1 MCDDFEF
8 LVLIWCCKQWSCD
21 SFIFV
26 LSCGSILLFTV
37 VLQGARAS
45 ICRFILFD
53 DIWWRC
59 FASASDREILIYLS
73 SLFLVESF
81 LCFLVLTFVVLF
93 NLPSSTATLI
103 DCYLY
108 FKYPEG
114 YCKEYLVVIVIIVDV
129 ISVGFIDKLRFK
141 YVSVSSCRIRTREQK
156 LFKCFIACKC
166 VSLLSS
172 FIPRPEC
179 EFWMPLWSLSFLRL
193 YVNDKCSGVQLLR
206 SAQCVV

>member
-1 MCDDFEF
+1 MSMFGYIAYCAKILSFQF
-8 LVLIWCCKQWSCD
+8 WYGVATSGVVVILVSL
-21 SFIFV
+21 FRAF
-26 LSCGSILLFTV
+26 GSVLLFTV

-45 ICRFILFD
+45 ICRFILCD

-73 SLFLVESF
+73 SLFLVESV
-81 LCFLVLTFVVLF
+81 LCFSVLTFVVLF
-93 NLPSSTATLI
+93 NLPTSTATLI

-156 LFKCFIACKC
+156 LFKCFIACTC
-166 VSLLSS
+166 VCLLSS
-172 FIPRPEC
+172 FIPKPNVNSEC
-179 EFWMPLWSLSFLRL
+179 
-193 YVNDKCSGVQLLR
+193 VCGVCR
-206 SAQCVV
+206 ARGSI